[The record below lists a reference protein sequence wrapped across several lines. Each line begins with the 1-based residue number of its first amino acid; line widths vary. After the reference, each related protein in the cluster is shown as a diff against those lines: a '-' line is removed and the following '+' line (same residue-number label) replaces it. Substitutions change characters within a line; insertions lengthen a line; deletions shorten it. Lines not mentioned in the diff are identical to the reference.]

1 MELTL
6 ADFDCEAPAPSF
18 IPEDKW
24 DDILAMSVLPGPLDG
39 LCVQIAERPDGW
51 ENWYKS
57 NAPESEPL
65 PIRPTTTADAGR
77 DIDFVCLTFILSQ
90 AGPWLAQ
97 I

>member
-39 LCVQIAERPDGW
+39 LCVQIAEKPDGW

-65 PIRPTTTADAGR
+65 PVRPTTTADGGR
-77 DIDFVCLTFILSQ
+77 GMNCVCLRQSL
-90 AGPWLAQ
+90 
-97 I
+97 